1 MKLSKAFIP
10 TLKENPSDA
19 VVKSHQFMLR
29 SGMIR
34 LLAAGIY
41 SHLPFGWRIL
51 KKIQIIIREE
61 MDAIGGQEFHLPA
74 INPIETWNE
83 TGRADDFGAEMFK
96 FKDRKSRDMC
106 LAPTHEEVICSIA
119 RGEIRSYKNLPQIW
133 YQIQN
138 KFRDEPRPRSGVL
151 RTRQFLMKDSYSL
164 DADKDGLD
172 ISYNKH
178 SQAYKSIFARCGLD
192 FFIVSASSGLMGGSG
207 SQEFMVES
215 EAGEDTVA
223 LCDNCGYASNAEIA
237 EFKITP
243 FTNGNYTKLEEIYTP
258 TQKTIDEVSEFLT
271 LPKQS
276 FIKSLV
282 YLIDSKP
289 VMILIRGDYDLNES
303 KMLSTF
309 GNKYR
314 PAENDE
320 ILNICGANA
329 GFIGPIGIKD
339 IEIYVDKS
347 LLEQKGFVSGANKD
361 QYHIAGIDPQVDI
374 KIKQIVDVA
383 LVNDGDICAN
393 CGKVLRIVR
402 AIELGHIFKL
412 GTKYS
417 ESMNATFLDRNG
429 KENPI
434 IMGSYGI
441 GIERIVAAFIEQNL
455 DENGICWDSEI
466 SPYQVHII
474 PINYKNEKI
483 GEASNT
489 LYEDLLEIN
498 IDCLLDDRDFSP
510 GFKFRDAD
518 LLGIPIHIIIGEKNL
533 QNNMVEFKF
542 RKNNKKEI
550 FPFGSIIP
558 EIKKALSCQN

>member
-29 SGMIR
+29 SGMLR

-51 KKIQIIIREE
+51 KKIKTVIREE
-61 MDAIGGQEFHLPA
+61 MDAIGGQEIFLPA

-83 TGRADDFGAEMFK
+83 TGRADDFGEEMFK

-151 RTRQFLMKDSYSL
+151 RARQFLMKDSYSL
-164 DADKDGLD
+164 NADEDGLD

-178 SQAYKSIFARCGLD
+178 SQAYKNIFARCGLD
-192 FFIVSASSGLMGGSG
+192 FFIVNASSGLMGGSG
-207 SQEFMVES
+207 SQEFMMES

-237 EFKITP
+237 EFKNTP
-243 FTNGNYTKLEEIYTP
+243 FTNGNYTKLEEIHTP
-258 TQKTIDEVSEFLT
+258 TQKTIEEVSEFLN
-271 LPKQS
+271 LPKES

-282 YLIDSKP
+282 YFVDVKP
-289 VMILIRGDYDLNES
+289 VMILIRGDYELNES
-303 KMLSTF
+303 KMLTSF
-309 GNKYR
+309 GNKCR

-329 GFIGPIGIKD
+329 GFVGPIGIKD

-347 LLEQKGFVSGANKD
+347 LLEQKGFISGANKD
-361 QYHIAGIDPQVDI
+361 QYHVAGIDPQVDI
-374 KIKQIVDVA
+374 KITKIVDVA

-393 CGKVLRIVR
+393 CGKALRIAK

-417 ESMNATFLDRNG
+417 KSMNATFLDRNG
-429 KENPI
+429 RENPI

-441 GIERIVAAFIEQNL
+441 GIERIAAAFIEQNL

-466 SPYQVHII
+466 APYQVQII
-474 PINYKNEKI
+474 PINYKNKRI
-483 GEASNT
+483 GETSNAI
-489 LYEDLLEIN
+489 YEDILEEN

-542 RKNNKKEI
+542 RKNKKREL
-550 FPFGSIIP
+550 FPSGSIIA
-558 EIKKALSCQN
+558 EIKRAISNQN